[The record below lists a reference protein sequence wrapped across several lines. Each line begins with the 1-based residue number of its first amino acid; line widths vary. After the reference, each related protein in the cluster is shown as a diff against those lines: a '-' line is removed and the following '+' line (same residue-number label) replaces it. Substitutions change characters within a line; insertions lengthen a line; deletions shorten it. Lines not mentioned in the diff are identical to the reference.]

1 LELKLATKK
10 AVAKEKLMDDPQKT
24 ESDFTQMNEYLDYV
38 AARMKYLDNQVRAL
52 KLENDQ
58 HKATIRRMER
68 RILDA

>member
-1 LELKLATKK
+1 MATKK
-10 AVAKEKLMDDPQKT
+10 AVAKEKLMDEPTKT